1 MKISDLFLTSLKNL
15 WRRKVRTILTIIGV
29 LIGSTSIIIML
40 SMGFA
45 LTKNNEAMFEEIG
58 GLSAITVHPSDS
70 MYAQFQEEQTTKSKN
85 VKLNNLTINKLQA
98 IEGVKLVVPFMEF
111 KGESPQILKG
121 KLLGWGQVYGVDF
134 NHIEEIGYK
143 ITSGHMPTGKYDALA
158 GVEVGNGFY
167 NPNGTDFEQ
176 VQVDLLNDKVDF
188 GLVEYDE
195 KGNFKIKSK
204 SKINFTGL
212 TGTEGSMYSYQ
223 ILIGMD
229 YFKELAT
236 EANKKAIEKEMKTDL
251 NNYSLAM
258 VQIEDGADLLE
269 VQNAIK
275 AEGFITESNAD
286 FYNEIKEGT
295 DSTRMM
301 FLIVGAVAFIVAA
314 IGIANTMIMSV
325 YERTKEIGV
334 MKVIGASI
342 KDIRNMFLMEAT
354 FIGLIGG
361 IISIFFSYLV
371 SFLLNSFG
379 TVQSADLFY
388 MEETSKLLV
397 SYIPF
402 WLPFIGVIFST
413 LVGLFSGY
421 IPARRATK
429 ISAIEAIRNQ

>member
-1 MKISDLFLTSLKNL
+1 MKINDLLLTSLKNL

-58 GLSAITVHPSDS
+58 GLSVITVHPSDS
-70 MYAQFQEEQTTKSKN
+70 MYAQFQEEKPVNTKN
-85 VKLNNLTINKLQA
+85 VKLNSLTLNKIQE
-98 IEGVKLVVPFMEF
+98 IDGVKLVVPFMEF
-111 KGESPQILKG
+111 RGEAPQLIKG
-121 KLLGWGQVYGVDF
+121 KFVGGGMVYGVDF
-134 NHIEEIGYK
+134 KHIEEIGYK
-143 ITSGHMPTGKYDALA
+143 VTQGHIPTDKYDALA
-158 GVEVGNGFY
+158 GSEIGKNFY
-167 NPNGTDFEQ
+167 NPSSNSYETTE
-176 VQVDLLNDKVDF
+176 VDLLKDKVDF
-188 GLVEYDE
+188 GLLDYDE
-195 KGNFKIKSK
+195 KGNFKVKSK

-223 ILIGMD
+223 LLIGMD

-236 EANKKAIEKEMKTDL
+236 ELNKNAIDKEMKTDL

-258 VQIEDGADLLE
+258 VQIDDGANLLE
-269 VQNAIK
+269 VQNSIK
-275 AEGFITESNAD
+275 AEGFIAESNAD
-286 FYNEIKEGT
+286 FYNEIKEST

-361 IISIFFSYLV
+361 VISIFFSFLI

-379 TVQSADLFY
+379 SVQNPELFY
-388 MEETSKLLV
+388 MDETQKALV